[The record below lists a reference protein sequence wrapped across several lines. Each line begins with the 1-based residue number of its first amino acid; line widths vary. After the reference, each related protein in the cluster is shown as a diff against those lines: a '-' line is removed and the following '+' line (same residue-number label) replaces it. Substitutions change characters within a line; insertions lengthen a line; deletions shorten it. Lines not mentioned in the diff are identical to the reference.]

1 MVTNVFDETN
11 AISTSETSFAR
22 QQNST
27 AANTTL
33 TVNQDQTRLTKPA
46 MVNPYR
52 PPRKSTNAT
61 SIVPVPKLPEDV
73 ISPNEV
79 TAEEWHTLGIQ
90 YDPPNTNTDLF
101 DNIDPTVLAEL
112 EEEEQENPA
121 MVSYE
126 QDKNGAP
133 SAAMLNIQRSLAL
146 LTDAERRTLHW
157 GPKLPILAAF
167 SLYYRQCRVA
177 I

>member
-1 MVTNVFDETN
+1 MITNVTDTTN
-11 AISTSETSFAR
+11 ATSTSETSFAR

-112 EEEEQENPA
+112 EEEEQENKIKTDRELA
-121 MVSYE
+121 EKELIKLKNEKSILIFYSIFYHSYLCSSPRR
-126 QDKNGAP
+126 NG
-133 SAAMLNIQRSLAL
+133 NRSRKYWLF
-146 LTDAERRTLHW
+146 
-157 GPKLPILAAF
+157 I
-167 SLYYRQCRVA
+167 
-177 I
+177 